1 MMIFKEVIY
10 KLRRKYR
17 SYIFQQRLK
26 NKGGKAGKPLFL
38 SNEQYVVVGNNVRIK
53 DGYRIECYPH
63 FYKWDYKPKL
73 ILEDGVIIG
82 HGFTGLVADTIKIGK
97 NSIFAGNVTLISENH
112 GMNPEID
119 TPYHAQELSTGPI
132 EIGEGCW
139 LGQNVSVLPGVKIG
153 IKCIIATNAV
163 VTKNI
168 PDYCIAAGS
177 PARIIK
183 KYSFENHKWNKV

>member
-1 MMIFKEVIY
+1 M
-10 KLRRKYR
+10 
-17 SYIFQQRLK
+17 
-26 NKGGKAGKPLFL
+26 GGYAGNPLFL
-38 SNEQYVVVGNNVRIK
+38 SNERYVLIGNNVRIK

-63 FYKWDYKPKL
+63 FYNWDYHPKF

-82 HGFTGLVADTIKIGK
+82 HGFTGFVADTIRIGK
-97 NSIFAGNVTLISENH
+97 DTILAGNVTLISENH

-119 TPYHAQELSTGPI
+119 TPYHAQELTTGPI
-132 EIGEGCW
+132 DIGEGCW

-153 IKCIIATNAV
+153 KKCIIATNTV

-183 KYSFENHKWNKV
+183 QYSFENHKWNKV